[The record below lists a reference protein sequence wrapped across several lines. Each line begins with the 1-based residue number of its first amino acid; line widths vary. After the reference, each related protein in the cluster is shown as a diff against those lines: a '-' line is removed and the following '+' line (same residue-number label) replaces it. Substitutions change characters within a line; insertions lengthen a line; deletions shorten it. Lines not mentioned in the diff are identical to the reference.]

1 MGRRQVCVTIDE
13 KLVEEMERIREE
25 SSMSV
30 SRQIE
35 LRLMGYELVKIHEPT
50 IEELE
55 EHIEVLRSTILRLK
69 EEK

>member
-1 MGRRQVCVTIDE
+1 MGRRQVCATIDE
-13 KLVEEMERIREE
+13 KLVEKMERIREE
-25 SSMSV
+25 SGMAV

-35 LRLMGYELVKIHEPT
+35 LRLMSYELVKIHEPT

-69 EEK
+69 GEK